1 MRVIKWEPFRDVDD
15 VFGRFMAES
24 MRGWPR
30 RMAADASVKEWTPA
44 VDVSETD
51 KEYLIKAEL
60 PEVSKEDVSITV
72 QDGTLTISG
81 ERKLEKK
88 ADDEKV
94 HRTERFYGSFSRQF
108 GLPEN
113 VNEEAIAA
121 ESKDGVIVIHI
132 PKQPVEQPQP
142 RQIQVQ

>member
-1 MRVIKWEPFRDVDD
+1 MRVIKWEPYREVDD
-15 VFGRFMAES
+15 LFGRFMAET

-30 RMAADASVKEWTPA
+30 RAAGEAAPQEWTPA

-51 KEYLIKAEL
+51 TEFLIKAEL
-60 PEVSKEDVSITV
+60 PEVRKEDVSITV
-72 QDGTLTISG
+72 QDGMLTISG

-88 ADDEKV
+88 ADDERV

-113 VNEEAIAA
+113 IDEQAIKA
-121 ESKDGVIVIHI
+121 EGNNGVIVVHL
-132 PKQPVEQPQP
+132 PKQAVEEPQP
-142 RQIQVQ
+142 RQIAVQ